1 MLCLSGFELYS
12 RWVPLI
18 NPIRGYMLLI
28 INLEKVFLF
37 GYLWTSHLSKDKLI
51 LRLKKE
57 MRRNTVS
64 KLWSYIDLREKLRLQ
79 RICLKSIFA
88 QYEFDNVFFN
98 YVFHNL
104 SSLRIICHI
113 TRLFAQWRKVLF
125 RKLKLTLLKIIS
137 CNSEAVRIT
146 FQQVHIKI
154 SVV

>member
-1 MLCLSGFELYS
+1 MFKWFWTIHWLYS

-18 NPIRGYMLLI
+18 HPIRGYMLLI
-28 INLEKVFLF
+28 INLEKVFIF

-57 MRRNTVS
+57 MWRNTVS
-64 KLWSYIDLREKLRLQ
+64 KIWSYIDLREKLRLQ
-79 RICLKSIFA
+79 RICLKSIFCPIWKI
-88 QYEFDNVFFN
+88 DNVFFN

-104 SSLRIICHI
+104 PSLAIICHI

-125 RKLKLTLLKIIS
+125 RKLKLTLLKNIS
-137 CNSEAVRIT
+137 CNSEA